1 MMEYIYLTV
10 GIIAAVVGLLLLF
23 NPKLLVKVGETL
35 NRTLTVD
42 DIIFSRRTIFGIL
55 LVITGIFM
63 FYRYINLL

>member
-1 MMEYIYLTV
+1 MEYIYLTV
-10 GIIAAVVGLLLLF
+10 GIIAAVVGVLLLF

>member
-42 DIIFSRRTIFGIL
+42 DIIFSKRTIFGIL

>member
-63 FYRYINLL
+63 IYRYINLL

>member
-1 MMEYIYLTV
+1 MEYIYLTV

>member
-63 FYRYINLL
+63 IYRYINLF